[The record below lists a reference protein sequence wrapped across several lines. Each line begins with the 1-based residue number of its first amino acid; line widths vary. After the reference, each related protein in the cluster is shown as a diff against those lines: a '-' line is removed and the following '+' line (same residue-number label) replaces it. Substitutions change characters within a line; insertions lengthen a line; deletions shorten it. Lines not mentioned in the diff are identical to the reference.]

1 MCVVCVCM
9 LRACVLCSL
18 CVFVRIFF
26 FLAMSVCEI
35 SCGSFLLIVTM
46 FFFAGT
52 KLFVTDVCVPI
63 SKLAECV
70 VKTENDFKNANPP
83 LMCPIVGHVGDGNFH
98 CMGMWANVVTI
109 SSCVDMLFK
118 NSRMCNFHCICM
130 WANVVIMYGY
140 VGKCCY
146 YVSLIS
152 SCVDML
158 FLHPHARTF
167 IIQI

>member
-1 MCVVCVCM
+1 
-9 LRACVLCSL
+9 
-18 CVFVRIFF
+18 
-26 FLAMSVCEI
+26 
-35 SCGSFLLIVTM
+35 M
-46 FFFAGT
+46 FFFACS

-109 SSCVDMLFK
+109 SSCVDMLFLIF
-118 NSRMCNFHCICM
+118 S
-130 WANVVIMYGY
+130 NVQFSLHLY

-146 YVSLIS
+146 YVWVCGQMLLLCIS
-152 SCVDML
+152 YL
-158 FLHPHARTF
+158 
-167 IIQI
+167 